1 MLWEG
6 GFNYSEWVCFPLLSS
21 RVYKQLHSS
30 TKGFLSGRSGICLT
44 LVLRRVTKRL
54 WVVGLCGLLAKQRPE
69 RLVYGGWR
77 KAFWKSYVVIIE
89 SSKTGRKLPDLGAP

>member
-21 RVYKQLHSS
+21 RVYNQLHSS
-30 TKGFLSGRSGICLT
+30 TKGFLSGRSGVCLT
-44 LVLRRVTKRL
+44 LVLLRVTKRL
-54 WVVGLCGLLAKQRPE
+54 WVVSLCGLLAKQRPE

-77 KAFWKSYVVIIE
+77 KAVWKSSGVIIE
-89 SSKTGRKLPDLGAP
+89 PSKTGRKPPDSGAP